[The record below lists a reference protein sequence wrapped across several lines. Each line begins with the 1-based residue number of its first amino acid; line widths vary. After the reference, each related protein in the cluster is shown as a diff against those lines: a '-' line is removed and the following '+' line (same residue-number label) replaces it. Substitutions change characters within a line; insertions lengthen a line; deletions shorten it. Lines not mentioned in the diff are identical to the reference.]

1 MPLGLGF
8 EAASQGFACTR
19 NLPSPAQAQSV
30 PALVSAVPVA
40 PGWQGKSPG
49 TPVPGTVLASSLL
62 RITGADL
69 PLLTR
74 NSLVCTPRLK
84 SRCGVQAGS
93 LGTRRPW
100 PLPQEQ
106 KDAGVTPRPKE
117 EVSHGLR
124 KHGQLQADRR

>member
-8 EAASQGFACTR
+8 EAASQGLACTR

-30 PALVSAVPVA
+30 PVLVPAVSVA
-40 PGWQGKSPG
+40 SGWQGKNPG

-69 PLLTR
+69 PLLMR
-74 NSLVCTPRLK
+74 NSLACAPQLE

-93 LGTRRPW
+93 LGRGFRGRNTGS
-100 PLPQEQ
+100 Q
-106 KDAGVTPRPKE
+106 KMRG
-117 EVSHGLR
+117 
-124 KHGQLQADRR
+124 